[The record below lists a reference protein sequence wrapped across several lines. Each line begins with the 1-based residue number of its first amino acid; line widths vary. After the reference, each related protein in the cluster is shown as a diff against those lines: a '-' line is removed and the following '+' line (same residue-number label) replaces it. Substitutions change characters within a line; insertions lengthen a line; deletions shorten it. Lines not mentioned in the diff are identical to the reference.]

1 MVLRGRS
8 DELGA
13 VLSAMRR
20 AARTRAG
27 AMIVLTGEPG
37 IGKTALLRAVV
48 EQASRSGSMVG
59 LGHAEEI
66 DQIAL
71 GAPLLLALRSGPR
84 PLVDGSAFAGL
95 ASLYDQQLWLVER
108 ISGMLEDAAGRA
120 PVVIAIDDAHW
131 ADRLTRFAL
140 RVLPGRLAG
149 SPVTRVLTSRPVP
162 AEVIDEVT
170 AAAEDAITVTRVAL
184 GPLAPADIEDLAEDR
199 LGAPPSEAIREL
211 LRGTGGNPFW
221 AVQVLDGLARRG
233 RGLPLRPP
241 DQRPRDAVALLAQAQ
256 AMS

>member
-13 VLSAMRR
+13 VLGAMRR
-20 AARTRAG
+20 AARARAA
-27 AMIVLTGEPG
+27 AMIILTGEPG

-48 EQASRSGSMVG
+48 EQASRSGGELVG

-66 DQIAL
+66 DQIAP

-95 ASLYDQQLWLVER
+95 ASLYDQQLWLVDR

-149 SPVTRVLTSRPVP
+149 SPVTWVLTSGRCQLRSS
-162 AEVIDEVT
+162 
-170 AAAEDAITVTRVAL
+170 TR
-184 GPLAPADIEDLAEDR
+184 
-199 LGAPPSEAIREL
+199 
-211 LRGTGGNPFW
+211 
-221 AVQVLDGLARRG
+221 
-233 RGLPLRPP
+233 
-241 DQRPRDAVALLAQAQ
+241 
-256 AMS
+256 

>member
-1 MVLRGRS
+1 MLRGRS

-27 AMIVLTGEPG
+27 AMIILTGEPG

-66 DQIAL
+66 DQIAP

-131 ADRLTRFAL
+131 ADRLTRA
-140 RVLPGRLAG
+140 GACCRLSRRPSRWYG
-149 SPVTRVLTSRPVP
+149 SRPCG
-162 AEVIDEVT
+162 
-170 AAAEDAITVTRVAL
+170 AAACRSRTRPACSVTCRRP
-184 GPLAPADIEDLAEDR
+184 GSCT
-199 LGAPPSEAIREL
+199 PPGKR
-211 LRGTGGNPFW
+211 RTTGC
-221 AVQVLDGLARRG
+221 
-233 RGLPLRPP
+233 
-241 DQRPRDAVALLAQAQ
+241 
-256 AMS
+256 